1 MKLLTNGKTYNNV
14 TGTLNDKVCTIYL
27 DGNHDIELGDE
38 LMFTS
43 DVGQLLVAYN
53 KADYKVWK
61 CTGNAVH
68 INVDEEVEPTPYEP
82 TIEEVRKETV
92 KSLNEAT
99 EQTIYAGVDVKTSY
113 GDEHFSLTANDQAN
127 IGNIFN
133 AVVMGVQEYPYH
145 ADGKECVIY
154 PKADI
159 VSLYVAMQALI
170 TKLTTHGN
178 LLKQYVN
185 SCEDKDTVKAV
196 TLATELTGKLAE
208 QEIKVLAS
216 AKAQMDA
223 MLAKLA

>member
-1 MKLLTNGKTYNNV
+1 MKLITNGKTYNNV
-14 TGTLNDKVCTIYL
+14 TGIINTKQCTVYL
-27 DGNHDIELGDE
+27 DSQHDIELGE
-38 LMFTS
+38 EIIFTS
-43 DVGQLLVAYN
+43 DEGVMGCTLK

-82 TIEEVRKETV
+82 TIEEVRAEAI
-92 KSLNEAT
+92 KSLNDTT

-133 AVVMGVQEYPYH
+133 AVVMGVEEFPYH

-159 VSLYVAMQALI
+159 VSLYVAMQTLI
-170 TKLTTHGN
+170 TKLTTHCN
-178 LLKQYVN
+178 LLRQFAN
-185 SCEDKDTVKAV
+185 SCEDKDTVKAI

-208 QEIKVLAS
+208 QEVKVLAS

>member
-1 MKLLTNGKTYNNV
+1 MKLITNKKTYENV
-14 TGTLNDKVCTIYL
+14 EGIINSERCYITLDKV
-27 DGNHDIELGDE
+27 HDIELGDTIRFVTDIDEE
-38 LMFTS
+38 LCTLKKS
-43 DVGQLLVAYN
+43 
-53 KADYKVWK
+53 DYKIWECV
-61 CTGNAVH
+61 GNTVH
-68 INVDEEVEPTPYEP
+68 WDKEEAPAPYEP
-82 TIEEVRKETV
+82 TIEELRGQVIN
-92 KSLNEAT
+92 SLNNSV

-127 IGNIFN
+127 ISNIFN
-133 AVVMGVQEYPYH
+133 AVVMGVEEFPYH

-159 VSLYVAMQALI
+159 VSLYVSMQTLI

-208 QEIKVLAS
+208 QEVKVLAS

-223 MLAKLA
+223 MLAKLT

>member
-1 MKLLTNGKTYNNV
+1 MKLRTNGKTYNNV
-14 TGTLNDKVCTIYL
+14 TGMLNDKVCTMYL
-27 DGNHDIELGDE
+27 NGNHDIELGDE

-43 DVGQLLVAYN
+43 DDGKLLVAYE

-61 CTGNAVH
+61 CIGNAVH

-82 TIEEVRKETV
+82 TIEEVRAEVV
-92 KSLNEAT
+92 KSLNNAT

-133 AVVMGVQEYPYH
+133 AAVMGVEEFPYH

-154 PKADI
+154 QKADI
-159 VSLYVAMQALI
+159 VSLYVAMQTLI
-170 TKLTTHGN
+170 TKLTTHCN
-178 LLKQYVN
+178 LLRQFAN
-185 SCEDKDTVKAV
+185 SCEDKDIVKAI

-208 QEIKVLAS
+208 QEVKVLAS

>member
-1 MKLLTNGKTYNNV
+1 MKLITNKKTYENV
-14 TGTLNDKVCTIYL
+14 EGIINSERCYITLDKV
-27 DGNHDIELGDE
+27 HDIELGDTIRFVTDIGEE
-38 LMFTS
+38 LCTLKKS
-43 DVGQLLVAYN
+43 
-53 KADYKVWK
+53 DYKIWECV
-61 CTGNAVH
+61 GNTVH
-68 INVDEEVEPTPYEP
+68 WDKEEAPAPYEP
-82 TIEEVRKETV
+82 TIEELRGQVIN
-92 KSLNEAT
+92 SLNNSV
-99 EQTIYAGVDVKTSY
+99 EQTIYAGVDVRTSY

-127 IGNIFN
+127 ISNIFN
-133 AVVMGVQEYPYH
+133 AVVMGVEEFPYH
-145 ADGKECVIY
+145 TDGKECVIY

-159 VSLYVAMQALI
+159 VSLYVSMQTLI

-208 QEIKVLAS
+208 QEVKVLAS

>member
-14 TGTLNDKVCTIYL
+14 TGMLNDKVCTMYL
-27 DGNHDIELGDE
+27 NGNHDIELGDE

-43 DVGQLLVAYN
+43 DDDKLLVAYQ

-82 TIEEVRKETV
+82 TIEEVRAEAI
-92 KSLNEAT
+92 KSLNDAT

-133 AVVMGVQEYPYH
+133 AVVMGVEEFPYH

-154 PKADI
+154 PKTDI
-159 VSLYVAMQALI
+159 VSLYVAMQTLI
-170 TKLTTHGN
+170 TKLTTHCN
-178 LLKQYVN
+178 LLRQFAN
-185 SCEDKDTVKAV
+185 SCEDKDAVKAI

-208 QEIKVLAS
+208 QEVKVLAS

>member
-1 MKLLTNGKTYNNV
+1 MKLITNKKTYENV
-14 TGTLNDKVCTIYL
+14 EGIINSERCYITLDKV
-27 DGNHDIELGDE
+27 HDIELGDTIRFVTDIDEE
-38 LMFTS
+38 LCTLKKS
-43 DVGQLLVAYN
+43 
-53 KADYKVWK
+53 DYKIWECV
-61 CTGNAVH
+61 GNTVH
-68 INVDEEVEPTPYEP
+68 WDKEEAPAPYEP
-82 TIEEVRKETV
+82 TIEELRGQVIN
-92 KSLNEAT
+92 SLNNSV
-99 EQTIYAGVDVKTSY
+99 EQTIYAGVSVKTSY

-133 AVVMGVQEYPYH
+133 AVVMGVEEFPYH

-159 VSLYVAMQALI
+159 VSLYVRMQTLI

-185 SCEDKDTVKAV
+185 SCEDKDAVKAV
-196 TLATELTGKLAE
+196 TLVTELTGKLAE
-208 QEIKVLAS
+208 QEVKVLAS

>member
-1 MKLLTNGKTYNNV
+1 MKLITNGKTYENV
-14 TGTLNDKVCTIYL
+14 TGIVNSMSCYIYL
-27 DGNHDIELGDE
+27 DHEHDIELGEDIV
-38 LMFTS
+38 FTS
-43 DVGQLLVAYN
+43 DDGDIGAILN
-53 KADYKVWK
+53 KSDYKVWE
-61 CTGNAVH
+61 CVGNTVH
-68 INVDEEVEPTPYEP
+68 WDKEEAPAPYEP
-82 TIEEVRKETV
+82 TIEELRGQVIN
-92 KSLNEAT
+92 SLNNSV

-133 AVVMGVQEYPYH
+133 AVVMGVEEFPYH

-159 VSLYVAMQALI
+159 ISLYVTMQAFI
-170 TKLTTHGN
+170 TELTTHGN

-185 SCEDKDTVKAV
+185 SCEDKGAVKAV
-196 TLATELTGKLAE
+196 TLATELTGELGE
-208 QEIKVLAS
+208 QEAKVLAS

>member
-1 MKLLTNGKTYNNV
+1 MKLITNKKTYENV
-14 TGTLNDKVCTIYL
+14 EGIINSERCYITLDKV
-27 DGNHDIELGDE
+27 HDIELGDTIRFVTDIDEE
-38 LMFTS
+38 LCTLKKS
-43 DVGQLLVAYN
+43 
-53 KADYKVWK
+53 DYKIWECV
-61 CTGNAVH
+61 GNTVH
-68 INVDEEVEPTPYEP
+68 WDKEEAPAPYEP
-82 TIEEVRKETV
+82 TIEELRGQVIN
-92 KSLNEAT
+92 SLNNSV

-133 AVVMGVQEYPYH
+133 AVVMGVEEFPYH

-159 VSLYVAMQALI
+159 VSLYVNMQTLI

-185 SCEDKDTVKAV
+185 SCEDKDAVKAV
-196 TLATELTGKLAE
+196 TLTTELTGKLAE
-208 QEIKVLAS
+208 QEVKVLAS

>member
-14 TGTLNDKVCTIYL
+14 TGMLNDKVCTMYL
-27 DGNHDIELGDE
+27 NGNHDIELGDE

-43 DVGQLLVAYN
+43 DDDKLLVAYE

-82 TIEEVRKETV
+82 TIEEVRAEAI
-92 KSLNEAT
+92 KSLNDTT

-133 AVVMGVQEYPYH
+133 AVVMGVEEFPYH

-159 VSLYVAMQALI
+159 VSLYVQMQALI

-185 SCEDKDTVKAV
+185 SCEDKDAVKAI

-208 QEIKVLAS
+208 QEVKVLAS

-223 MLAKLA
+223 ILAKLV

>member
-1 MKLLTNGKTYNNV
+1 MKLRTNGKTYNNV
-14 TGTLNDKVCTIYL
+14 TGMLNDKVCTMYL
-27 DGNHDIELGDE
+27 NGNHDIELGDE

-43 DVGQLLVAYN
+43 DDDKLLVAYE

-82 TIEEVRKETV
+82 TIEEVRAEAI
-92 KSLNEAT
+92 KSLNDTT

-133 AVVMGVQEYPYH
+133 AVVMGVEEFPYH

-154 PKADI
+154 
-159 VSLYVAMQALI
+159 QRLI
-170 TKLTTHGN
+170 
-178 LLKQYVN
+178 LLV
-185 SCEDKDTVKAV
+185 C
-196 TLATELTGKLAE
+196 
-208 QEIKVLAS
+208 
-216 AKAQMDA
+216 M
-223 MLAKLA
+223 

>member
-1 MKLLTNGKTYNNV
+1 MKLRTNGKTYNNV
-14 TGTLNDKVCTIYL
+14 TGMLNDKVCTMYL
-27 DGNHDIELGDE
+27 NGNHDIELGDE

-43 DVGQLLVAYN
+43 DDDKLLVAYE

-82 TIEEVRKETV
+82 TIEEVRAEAI
-92 KSLNEAT
+92 KSLNDTT

-133 AVVMGVQEYPYH
+133 AVVMGVEEFPYH

-159 VSLYVAMQALI
+159 VSLYVAMQTLI
-170 TKLTTHGN
+170 TKLTTHCN
-178 LLKQYVN
+178 LLRQFAN
-185 SCEDKDTVKAV
+185 SCEDKGTIKAI

-208 QEIKVLAS
+208 QEVKVLAS

>member
-1 MKLLTNGKTYNNV
+1 MKLITNGKTYENV
-14 TGTLNDKVCTIYL
+14 TGIINMDSSYIYL
-27 DGNHDIELGDE
+27 DHEHDIELGEDIV
-38 LMFTS
+38 FTS
-43 DVGQLLVAYN
+43 DADEVVSKIVGAN
-53 KADYKVWK
+53 YKVWECNDK
-61 CTGNAVH
+61 VIHWDVN
-68 INVDEEVEPTPYEP
+68 EPYVYVP
-82 TIEEVRKETV
+82 TLEEVRSNV
-92 KSLNEAT
+92 VSQLNSSV

-133 AVVMGVQEYPYH
+133 AVVMGVEEFPYH

-159 VSLYVAMQALI
+159 VSLYVSMQTLI

-185 SCEDKDTVKAV
+185 SCEDKDAVKAV
-196 TLATELTGKLAE
+196 TLTTELTGKLAE

>member
-1 MKLLTNGKTYNNV
+1 MKLITNGKTYENV
-14 TGTLNDKVCTIYL
+14 TGIINMDSSYIYL
-27 DGNHDIELGDE
+27 DHEHDIELGEDIV
-38 LMFTS
+38 FTS
-43 DVGQLLVAYN
+43 DADKVVSKIVGAN
-53 KADYKVWK
+53 YKVWECNGK
-61 CTGNAVH
+61 VIHWDVN
-68 INVDEEVEPTPYEP
+68 EPYVYVP
-82 TIEEVRKETV
+82 TLEEVRSNAV
-92 KSLNEAT
+92 SQLNSSV

-133 AVVMGVQEYPYH
+133 AVVMGVEEFPYH

-159 VSLYVAMQALI
+159 VSLYVSMQTLI

-185 SCEDKDTVKAV
+185 SCEDKDAVKAV

-208 QEIKVLAS
+208 QEVKVLAS

>member
-27 DGNHDIELGDE
+27 DGNHDIELGNE

-82 TIEEVRKETV
+82 TIEEVRKEAI
-92 KSLNEAT
+92 KSLNDAT

-133 AVVMGVQEYPYH
+133 AVVMGVEEFPYH

>member
-1 MKLLTNGKTYNNV
+1 MKLITNKKTYENV
-14 TGTLNDKVCTIYL
+14 EGIINSERCYITLDKV
-27 DGNHDIELGDE
+27 HDIELGDTIRFVTDIDEE
-38 LMFTS
+38 LCTLKKS
-43 DVGQLLVAYN
+43 
-53 KADYKVWK
+53 DYKIWECV
-61 CTGNAVH
+61 GNTVH
-68 INVDEEVEPTPYEP
+68 WDKEEAPAPYEP
-82 TIEEVRKETV
+82 TIEELRGQVINF
-92 KSLNEAT
+92 LNNSV

-133 AVVMGVQEYPYH
+133 AVVMGVEEFPYH

-159 VSLYVAMQALI
+159 VSLYVSMQTLI

-185 SCEDKDTVKAV
+185 SCEDKDAVKAV

-208 QEIKVLAS
+208 QEVKVLAS

>member
-14 TGTLNDKVCTIYL
+14 TGMLNDKVCTMYL
-27 DGNHDIELGDE
+27 NGNHDIELGDE

-43 DVGQLLVAYN
+43 DDGKLLVAYE

-82 TIEEVRKETV
+82 TIEEVRAEAI
-92 KSLNEAT
+92 KSLNDTT

-133 AVVMGVQEYPYH
+133 AVVMGVEEFPYH

-159 VSLYVAMQALI
+159 VSLYVAMQGLI

-185 SCEDKDTVKAV
+185 SCEDKDAVKAV
-196 TLATELTGKLAE
+196 TLATELTDKLAE
-208 QEIKVLAS
+208 QEVKVLAS

>member
-1 MKLLTNGKTYNNV
+1 MKLITNKKTYENV
-14 TGTLNDKVCTIYL
+14 EGIINSERCYITLDKV
-27 DGNHDIELGDE
+27 HDIELGDTIRFVTDIDEE
-38 LMFTS
+38 LCTLKKS
-43 DVGQLLVAYN
+43 
-53 KADYKVWK
+53 DYKIWECV
-61 CTGNAVH
+61 GNTVH
-68 INVDEEVEPTPYEP
+68 WDKEEAPAPYEP
-82 TIEEVRKETV
+82 TIEELRGQVIN
-92 KSLNEAT
+92 SLNNSV

-133 AVVMGVQEYPYH
+133 AVVMGVEEFPYH

-154 PKADI
+154 PKVDI
-159 VSLYVAMQALI
+159 VSLYVSMQTLI

-185 SCEDKDTVKAV
+185 SCEDKDAVKAV
-196 TLATELTGKLAE
+196 TLTTELTGKLAE
-208 QEIKVLAS
+208 QEVKVLAS

>member
-14 TGTLNDKVCTIYL
+14 TGMLNDKVCTMYL
-27 DGNHDIELGDE
+27 NGNHDIELGDE

-43 DVGQLLVAYN
+43 DDGKLLVAYE

-82 TIEEVRKETV
+82 TIEEVRAEAI
-92 KSLNEAT
+92 KSLNDTT

-133 AVVMGVQEYPYH
+133 AVVMGVKEFPYH

-154 PKADI
+154 QKADI
-159 VSLYVAMQALI
+159 VSLYVSMQTLI

-185 SCEDKDTVKAV
+185 SCEDKDAVKAV

-208 QEIKVLAS
+208 QETKVLAS

>member
-1 MKLLTNGKTYNNV
+1 MKLLTNGKIYNNV
-14 TGTLNDKVCTIYL
+14 TGMLNDKVCTMYL
-27 DGNHDIELGDE
+27 NGNHDIELGDE

-43 DVGQLLVAYN
+43 DDGKLLVAYE

-82 TIEEVRKETV
+82 TIEEVRAEAI
-92 KSLNEAT
+92 KSLNDAT

-133 AVVMGVQEYPYH
+133 AVVMGVEEFPYH

-154 PKADI
+154 QKADI
-159 VSLYVAMQALI
+159 VSLYVAMQTLI
-170 TKLTTHGN
+170 TKLTTHCN
-178 LLKQYVN
+178 LLRQFVN
-185 SCEDKDTVKAV
+185 SCEDKGTVKAI

-208 QEIKVLAS
+208 QEVKVLAS